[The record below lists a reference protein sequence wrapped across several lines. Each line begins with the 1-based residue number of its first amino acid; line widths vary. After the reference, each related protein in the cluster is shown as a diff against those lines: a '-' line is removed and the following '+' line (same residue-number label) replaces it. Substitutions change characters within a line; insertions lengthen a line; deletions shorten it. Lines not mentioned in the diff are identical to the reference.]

1 MTATRYRARTRFA
14 IGTLTVVL
22 IALGLSIVVGI
33 GLVAGIAPELQGSPV
48 GFLYGL
54 LLGVPAIGAVLV
66 VRAGVRR
73 HYNPWI
79 AGALVVAGA
88 TLFALALFSLVQ
100 LRPAGVPL
108 VALTGALIT
117 LVAVALAVRRRGQRR

>member
-1 MTATRYRARTRFA
+1 MTATRYRARTSFA
-14 IGTLTVVL
+14 LGTLTVAL
-22 IALGLSIVVGI
+22 IALGLSVVVGI

-48 GFLYGL
+48 GFVYGV

-66 VRAGVRR
+66 ARAGVRR

-100 LRPAGVPL
+100 LRPGGVPL
-108 VALTGALIT
+108 VALTGALIA
-117 LVAVALAVRRRGQRR
+117 LIAVALAVRRREPRA